1 MLFFSLYG
9 ETKDIYDNLYQLR
22 EMAKYEWDIKVR
34 RIDSNGDKKWININ
48 SSEIVPGDIFEV
60 PESKKLPCDALMLC
74 GQCVVNESMLTGNII
89 IYYHFKQL
97 FTKINTIG
105 ESTPAVKF
113 SMPKTDELWKDFN
126 IENKEQVRKDLI
138 T

>member
-1 MLFFSLYG
+1 
-9 ETKDIYDNLYQLR
+9 
-22 EMAKYEWDIKVR
+22 
-34 RIDSNGDKKWININ
+34 
-48 SSEIVPGDIFEV
+48 
-60 PESKKLPCDALMLC
+60 MLC

-97 FTKINTIG
+97 FFSKINTIG